1 MRHATHLPTLDDRGT
16 LGREQIAAL
25 GFFARYPERTAR
37 HHGYIL
43 RSYAG
48 WLEQHGVGLL
58 VAERAHIELWARQ
71 LEKSGRMPATV
82 DHYLSV
88 VTCFYRYAVIDGYV
102 DRNPAEHVRRP
113 KFSRDASRRIGL
125 TPRQLAT
132 VVEAGKDLG
141 PLEWASVSLL
151 GIVGLRNAEACAVQI
166 EDYSDTVQ
174 EHRVLR
180 VVGKGRK
187 EATIPLPHSTLRALD
202 AAADGR
208 RTGPLLARP
217 WAQMKPMNGEAMRR
231 VVARVARHAGLK
243 RELLPHE
250 LRHSMVSGSLAAGVE
265 LHIVQEAARHG
276 DPRTTMRYATAMRS
290 LDRHAIHTHA
300 ANIAAW
306 TA

>member
-1 MRHATHLPTLDDRGT
+1 MRHATHLPAFDTRGA

-25 GFFARYPERTAR
+25 GFFARYPERTAK

-43 RSYAG
+43 RAYAT
-48 WLEQHGVGLL
+48 WLEEHGVGLL

-71 LEKSGRMPATV
+71 LEKAGRMPATV

-88 VTCFYRYAVIDGYV
+88 VTCFYRFAVIDGYV

-113 KFSRDASRRIGL
+113 KFSRDASRRVGL
-125 TPRQLAT
+125 SPRQFAVML
-132 VVEAGKDLG
+132 EAARDLG
-141 PLEWASVSLL
+141 PVEWASVTLL
-151 GIVGLRNAEACAVQI
+151 GVVALRNAEACAVQI
-166 EDYSDTVQ
+166 GDYAETIG

-187 EATIPLPHSTLRALD
+187 EVSIPLPHSVLRALD
-202 AAADGR
+202 AAAAGR
-208 RTGPLLARP
+208 VAGPVLARP
-217 WAQMKPMNGEAMRR
+217 WAQMRPMNGEAMRHL
-231 VVARVARHAGLK
+231 VARVTKHAGLK
-243 RELLPHE
+243 RDVLPHE
-250 LRHSMVSGSLAAGVE
+250 LRHTAVSSLLSGGAD
-265 LHIVQEAARHG
+265 LHLVQEFARHG
-276 DPRTTMRYATAMRS
+276 DPRTTMIYNTALRS